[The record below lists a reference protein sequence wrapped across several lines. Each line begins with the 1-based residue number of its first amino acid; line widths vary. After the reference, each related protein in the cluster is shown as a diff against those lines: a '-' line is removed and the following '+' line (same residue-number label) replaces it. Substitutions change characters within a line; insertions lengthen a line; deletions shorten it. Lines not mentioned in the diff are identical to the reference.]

1 MLLPQTATM
10 PKDASVTVPSPSI
23 APDSVS
29 PPPGDLAERTVEAAG
44 VDKPTGLRGLVQSA
58 LDSKYVCKFARRPL
72 PSS

>member
-1 MLLPQTATM
+1 MLLPQNDTTPNDPSAI
-10 PKDASVTVPSPSI
+10 APSPST

-58 LDSKYVCKFARRPL
+58 LDSKYVCKSARHLLPL
-72 PSS
+72 F